1 MATVSFLN
9 MHVVPSHGAI
19 HPKTKTMQFHYYDVK
34 PYTINQSLLVISLL
48 PLMILGGELKMF
60 TSLFHVEGLIRVYL
74 TVLVYCEVYL
84 FNRIFSFVRVH

>member
-1 MATVSFLN
+1 MWIYMATVSSLN
-9 MHVVPSHGAI
+9 MHVVTSHGAI
-19 HPKTKTMQFHYYDVK
+19 HPKTKTMQFHYDVK

-74 TVLVYCEVYL
+74 TCEVYL
-84 FNRIFSFVRVH
+84 FNRIFSFVHVH